1 MGKLSCYVLNGVLY
15 EEGLHNYF
23 GMSRSGWFKMPYSTY
38 EKLRLH
44 LMYTFED
51 RFDQGLDIQD
61 LIWYLETVN
70 KGYPFMLK
78 VLKKIAEYSFENY
91 TPNTVS
97 KSMLIYLMGIDPRN
111 INKRKQM
118 FNKRF
123 YCKKFKKFIKSFE
136 QAVEK
141 DIKQFKGISI

>member
-1 MGKLSCYVLNGVLY
+1 MGKLSGYVLNGVLH
-15 EEGLHNYF
+15 EESLNNYS
-23 GMSRSGWFKMPYSTY
+23 GMSRKGWFKMPYSTY
-38 EKLRLH
+38 ENIRIDLR
-44 LMYTFED
+44 YSFED
-51 RFDQGLDIQD
+51 RFDQGIDIQD

-70 KGYPFMLK
+70 KGYPFMCK
-78 VLKKIAEYSFENY
+78 VLKKMSEYSFENY

-97 KSMLIYLMGIDPRN
+97 ESMLIYLMGIDPRN

-118 FNKRF
+118 FNKRY

-136 QAVEK
+136 QAIEK

>member
-1 MGKLSCYVLNGVLY
+1 MGKLSGYVWHEVLAEEHLPTYIGV
-15 EEGLHNYF
+15 
-23 GMSRSGWFKMPYSTY
+23 SRRCWYKLPFKVW
-38 EKLRLH
+38 EKLWVH
-44 LMYTFED
+44 FMYAFED
-51 RFDQGLDIQD
+51 RFDQGIDIQD

-97 KSMLIYLMGIDPRN
+97 KTMLIYLMGIDSRN

-118 FNKRF
+118 FNKRY